1 MNNKILVTGGAG
13 YSGSHTCIELHQ
25 AGYDIVVYDNLSN
38 NSYEAVNRIST
49 LIGQPI
55 EFIKG
60 NIRNCRNS

>member
-13 YSGSHTCIELHQ
+13 YIGSHTCIELHQ
-25 AGYDIVVYDNLSN
+25 AGYDNLSN